1 MMGYL
6 AEKTEFSPEDL
17 KMAMASGIVVGSFAV
32 EDFSVYRLFKIRRQ
46 DIDAR
51 LDAYRKMLTF

>member
-1 MMGYL
+1 VV
-6 AEKTEFSPEDL
+6 
-17 KMAMASGIVVGSFAV
+17 ASFTV
-32 EDFSVYRLFKIRRQ
+32 EDFSVDRLLKIRRQ